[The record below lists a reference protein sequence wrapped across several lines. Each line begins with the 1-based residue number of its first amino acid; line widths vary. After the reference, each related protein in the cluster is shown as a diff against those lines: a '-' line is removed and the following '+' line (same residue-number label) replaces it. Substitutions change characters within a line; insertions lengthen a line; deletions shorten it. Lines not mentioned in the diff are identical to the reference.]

1 MALSFIVRPQTED
14 LNSLLFLVNLINK
27 AVLDVDAAAVCTVQI
42 THQLFV
48 RGRILERINT
58 DDFNECLCLF
68 VQMGRL
74 QFWYVLCSGFGIM
87 IFSRIPGAETRYSV
101 SMMPL

>member
-27 AVLDVDAAAVCTVQI
+27 AGLDVDAAAVCTVQI

-58 DDFNECLCLF
+58 DDFNECLCLSSRWADF
-68 VQMGRL
+68 SFGTS
-74 QFWYVLCSGFGIM
+74 FAAVL
-87 IFSRIPGAETRYSV
+87 V
-101 SMMPL
+101 